1 MTPMIKTP
9 PALLAPWIGAAL
21 MGTGLAAWA
30 QSPAELPLWE
40 IGAVALGVSQQA
52 YPGSDQN
59 VGRALA
65 LPFFIYR
72 GQMLRAD
79 GGSVGVRA
87 LKNPTFEVDVG
98 FSGAFGA
105 NSDRIAARQGMP
117 NLGTLIEFG
126 PRLQWNLGPAPGGGA
141 WRAEFPLR
149 AVFDL
154 NDDAAHRGWSF
165 EPKLIY
171 ERQAQGGWRYNA
183 SVGALVADQSLAATF
198 YQVAPAQAT
207 LARPAYS
214 AQSGLVSW
222 RVATSFSRS
231 LSPDWRLFGFA
242 RLDTVAGS
250 ANARSPLVRQTT
262 GATVG
267 MGVSYTW
274 KRSSARAGN

>member
-1 MTPMIKTP
+1 MTPIFQTH
-9 PALLAPWIGAAL
+9 PAVLTPWIGAAL
-21 MGTGLAAWA
+21 LSTSLTSGAE
-30 QSPAELPLWE
+30 SPAGQPLWE

-65 LPFFIYR
+65 LPYFIYR
-72 GQMLRAD
+72 GQVLRAD
-79 GGSVGVRA
+79 RGSLGVRA

-126 PRLQWNLGPAPGGGA
+126 PRLKWNLGPAPGGGA
-141 WRAEFPLR
+141 WRAELPLR

-154 NDDAAHRGWSF
+154 NDDAAHRGLSF

-171 ERQAQGGWRYNA
+171 ERQAKGGWRYNA

-198 YQVAPAQAT
+198 YQVSSAHAT

-274 KRSSARAGN
+274 MRSSERAAD